1 MGSTNSGTLK
11 EKFGP
16 NRGDSSISKEAGLFI
31 FNHVARDLAYEI
43 GLDRLFIKYD
53 SVVDEYAIEAGK
65 RFGRK
70 NMVII
75 EGSKAGSSVI
85 IERDISKSLKLRVGR
100 HMKEHRR
107 RVSIYFLEKDLSRWC
122 SILDLN

>member
-1 MGSTNSGTLK
+1 MSYLIFGTSTKKLAT
-11 EKFGP
+11 
-16 NRGDSSISKEAGLFI
+16 GDSSISKEAGLFI

-75 EGSKAGSSVI
+75 EGSKAG
-85 IERDISKSLKLRVGR
+85 R
-100 HMKEHRR
+100 
-107 RVSIYFLEKDLSRWC
+107 
-122 SILDLN
+122 